1 MAFCLPRKK
10 QKPEKKK
17 LCLAKTK
24 LWHATF
30 AASPY
35 RQLNE
40 AGQRLV
46 TIKLLGFRLG
56 PEQPGVG
63 DEEEV
68 LAFLMVEGDDA
79 LPAWLKRHH
88 EPLATF
94 EEVLRGECEAQAVL
108 VGQGLCDFKALK

>member
-1 MAFCLPRKK
+1 M
-10 QKPEKKK
+10 
-17 LCLAKTK
+17 
-24 LWHATF
+24 
-30 AASPY
+30 
-35 RQLNE
+35 
-40 AGQRLV
+40 
-46 TIKLLGFRLG
+46 G
-56 PEQPGVG
+56 PKQPGVG

-88 EPLATF
+88 EPLAAF